1 METDV
6 TPTEAHESLAALSHE
21 GTGEASDRNC
31 STVAEKVS
39 PSTEHAQ
46 NLKRRVHLFIFI
58 VLNDVTN
65 MT

>member
-58 VLNDVTN
+58 VAYLMMSLT
-65 MT
+65 